1 MKAIVQDTYGSPDVL
16 ELRDIDKPKISD
28 DDEVLVHVH
37 AAGVGRDVWHV
48 MTGLPYPI
56 RLAGYGLRAPKNPV
70 IGSDM
75 AGVVEAVGKNVTHFQ
90 RGDEVFGIGKGS
102 YAEYAR
108 APEDKLAPKP
118 ENLTFEQAAVLAI
131 MGSTALQA
139 LRDQGKVRQGQEVL
153 IIGASGGVGTYAV
166 QIAKAFGAQVTGVC
180 STQKVEMVRSIGA
193 DHVIDYR
200 REDFAEGDQ
209 RYELILDIGGNSS
222 VSRLR
227 RALTPEGTLVIVG
240 GEGGGRWLGGLQ
252 RQLWAMILSRFVGQ
266 KLGTFVSTQNHED
279 LLVLVELVESGKV
292 TPVID
297 RTYPLAEVPEAMRY
311 LEEGHARGKVVI
323 TV

>member
-1 MKAIVQDTYGSPDVL
+1 MKAIVRDAYGPPEVL
-16 ELRDIDKPKISD
+16 ELRDIDIPEIA
-28 DDEVLVHVH
+28 DDEVLVRVH

-56 RLAGYGLRAPKNPV
+56 RIAGYGFRAPKNPV

-75 AGVVEAVGKNVTHFQ
+75 AGVVEAVGNNVSRFQ
-90 RGDEVFGIGKGS
+90 PGDEVFGIGKGS
-102 YAEYAR
+102 YAEYVCAR
-108 APEDKLAPKP
+108 EDKLAPKP
-118 ENLTFEQAAVLAI
+118 TNLIFEQAAVVAI

-139 LRDQGKVRQGQEVL
+139 LRDHGKVRPRQEVL

-166 QIAKAFGAQVTGVC
+166 QIAKAFGAHVTGVC
-180 STQKVEMVRSIGA
+180 STAKVEMVRSIGA
-193 DHVIDYR
+193 DHVIDYT

-209 RYELILDIGGNSS
+209 RYDLILDIGGNSS
-222 VSRLR
+222 LTRLR
-227 RALTPEGTLVIVG
+227 RPLAPRGTLVIVG

-252 RQLWAMILSRFVGQ
+252 RQLWATMLSPFVGQ
-266 KLGTFVSTQNHED
+266 KLGTFVSAPNPED
-279 LLVLVELVESGKV
+279 LLVLKELIESGKV

-311 LEEGHARGKVVI
+311 LEGGHAKGKVLI

>member
-1 MKAIVQDTYGSPDVL
+1 MKAIVQDEYGSPDVL
-16 ELRDIDKPKISD
+16 ELRDIDIPEIAH
-28 DDEVLVHVH
+28 DEVLIHVH

-48 MTGLPYPI
+48 MAGLPFPI

-70 IGSDM
+70 LGSDM
-75 AGVVEAVGKNVTHFQ
+75 AGVVEEVGRKVSRFQ
-90 RGDEVFGIGKGS
+90 PGVEVFGIGKGS

-118 ENLTFEQAAVLAI
+118 ANLTFEQAAVLAI

-139 LRDQGKVRQGQEVL
+139 LRDQGKVRPGQEVL

-166 QIAKAFGAQVTGVC
+166 QLAKAFGAQVTGVC
-180 STQKVEMVRSIGA
+180 STAKVEMVRSIGA
-193 DHVIDYR
+193 DHVIDYTQ
-200 REDFAEGDQ
+200 EDFAEGDK
-209 RYELILDIGGNSS
+209 RYDLILDIGGNSTL
-222 VSRLR
+222 SRLR
-227 RALTPEGTLVIVG
+227 RALASRGTLVIVG
-240 GEGGGRWLGGLQ
+240 GEGGGRWLGGLE
-252 RQLWAMILSRFVGQ
+252 RQLWATMLSPFVSQ
-266 KLGTFVSTQNHED
+266 KLGTFVNKENHED
-279 LLVLVELVESGKV
+279 MIVLKDLIESGKV

-297 RTYPLAEVPEAMRY
+297 RTYPLAEVPEAIRY